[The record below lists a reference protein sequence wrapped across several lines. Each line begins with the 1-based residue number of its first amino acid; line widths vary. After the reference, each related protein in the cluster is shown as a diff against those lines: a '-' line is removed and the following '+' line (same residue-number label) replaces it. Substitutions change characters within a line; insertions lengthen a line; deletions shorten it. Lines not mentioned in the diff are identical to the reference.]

1 MHFKNVGA
9 HKRGFTI
16 VELLVVIAV
25 IAILAAISI
34 VSYGAWKKQAATAQ
48 VKSDLNAVAA
58 AMESARTFNN
68 AYPTTLPGTVAP
80 SKDVSLS
87 SGVIGDGLIY
97 CVDGTSSQDATILY
111 YVDSTVSDKGA
122 QVGTCAS
129 RPGLLQPSI
138 PANLAVVSAD
148 GTTVGL
154 SWSAAANAASYT
166 AQCAS
171 DPAFIMGMR
180 ETTATQPTV
189 VATVAGLTPSSTF
202 YCRVKAVNT
211 VGSSTWSAYVSTTT
225 NNAYGSL
232 AIATSVDG
240 YWTAAPTGFLLED
253 GSAVSRTTYSALFAV
268 IGTTYGAGDGSTTFN
283 LPDSRG
289 RASVNKSTDTEFDTM
304 GEKSGSKTEALT
316 IAQIP
321 SHTHI
326 QDAHAHGVYDP
337 GHNHSQNPHMHGQVV
352 TANAGPSVRSDWN
365 SDSASG
371 AYAQGINTSDATGTN
386 NPATTGIGIYN
397 ATATNQYT
405 GGGAAHNNIQ
415 PSIVKLS
422 AIKYTPESTVGT
434 PIAPATSVSGYWSAA
449 PTGYLA
455 EDGSA
460 VSRATY
466 ANLFNA
472 IGTTYGVGDGLTTF
486 NLPDSRGRVSVNK
499 SSDVEFNA
507 MGKKYGEK
515 SHVLTIAELASHTH
529 IQDAH
534 AHGVYDP
541 GHNHSQNGHSHPQ
554 MVTNPLAGWPGIRN
568 DYDSD
573 AMGNIYSQGITTGVT
588 TATNNPS
595 TTGIGIYNAT
605 ATNQYT
611 GGGGAHNEI
620 QPSIVKM
627 FAIKY

>member
-1 MHFKNVGA
+1 VIGTTYGAGDGSTTFNLPDSRGRASVNKSTDTEFDTMGEKSGSKTEALTIAQIPSHTHIQDAHAHGVYDPGHNHSQNPHSHSQNVSNPVAGGQGIRNDYNSDGAGGIYPQGIYTDNAWPTNNAATTGIGIYNTTATNQYTGGGGA
-9 HKRGFTI
+9 HNNIQPSI
-16 VELLVVIAV
+16 VK
-25 IAILAAISI
+25 LAAIKYAPIDTAS
-34 VSYGAWKKQAATAQ
+34 VSLPAAT
-48 VKSDLNAVAA
+48 
-58 AMESARTFNN
+58 
-68 AYPTTLPGTVAP
+68 
-80 SKDVSLS
+80 
-87 SGVIGDGLIY
+87 
-97 CVDGTSSQDATILY
+97 
-111 YVDSTVSDKGA
+111 
-122 QVGTCAS
+122 
-129 RPGLLQPSI
+129 SI
-138 PANLAVVSAD
+138 N
-148 GTTVGL
+148 
-154 SWSAAANAASYT
+154 
-166 AQCAS
+166 
-171 DPAFIMGMR
+171 
-180 ETTATQPTV
+180 
-189 VATVAGLTPSSTF
+189 
-202 YCRVKAVNT
+202 
-211 VGSSTWSAYVSTTT
+211 
-225 NNAYGSL
+225 
-232 AIATSVDG
+232 G
-240 YWTAAPTGFLLED
+240 YWSTPPTGFLLED